1 MSKHTSIT
9 IQLQGFGQITFPSL
23 CLFVLSKR
31 TNYRRLAG
39 MYLAYS
45 VLGTT
50 FLHQY
55 YRMVTLSPYGT
66 ILEK

>member
-1 MSKHTSIT
+1 
-9 IQLQGFGQITFPSL
+9 
-23 CLFVLSKR
+23 
-31 TNYRRLAG
+31 

-50 FLHQY
+50 FLYQY

-66 ILEK
+66 ILEKWGLLLSVHGGVMKDEDRLRILLKGQG